1 MVLVLRNEEME
12 GLITMDETI
21 AAMEGA
27 FIEHGRKIA
36 VNRPRQR
43 IYLPR
48 EDKDTYYMFN
58 VLPGSVPA
66 CGTTGLRIDSF
77 NIRFVEKDGKTRH
90 ECPGDFAG
98 LVFLFDIAT
107 CQLKAILHD
116 HFLSIMRV
124 GATTGVATKYMARE
138 DARVVG
144 IFGSGEQA
152 KTALMAVCAVR
163 PIERVKVFSTS
174 PEKRAEFSMRMA
186 QALKTE
192 VVPVESPREVV
203 RGSDIVITATNAHEP
218 VFNGDWIEEGT
229 HVVTM
234 LGSDYFIRS
243 KEIDERTV
251 MRSGLIVV
259 NLKEQILQDR
269 QPELYHPL
277 QRGELKWEDIF
288 ELGEL
293 VTRQVSGRTNTR
305 EITLFNNNV
314 GMGIQFAA
322 IGALVL
328 EKARQRE
335 VGTELP
341 DDLFTTVKGDA
352 VYAP

>member
-1 MVLVLRNEEME
+1 
-12 GLITMDETI
+12 
-21 AAMEGA
+21 
-27 FIEHGRKIA
+27 
-36 VNRPRQR
+36 
-43 IYLPR
+43 
-48 EDKDTYYMFN
+48 
-58 VLPGSVPA
+58 
-66 CGTTGLRIDSF
+66 
-77 NIRFVEKDGKTRH
+77 
-90 ECPGDFAG
+90 
-98 LVFLFDIAT
+98 
-107 CQLKAILHD
+107 
-116 HFLSIMRV
+116 
-124 GATTGVATKYMARE
+124 
-138 DARVVG
+138 
-144 IFGSGEQA
+144 
-152 KTALMAVCAVR
+152 
-163 PIERVKVFSTS
+163 
-174 PEKRAEFSMRMA
+174 
-186 QALKTE
+186 
-192 VVPVESPREVV
+192 
-203 RGSDIVITATNAHEP
+203 
-218 VFNGDWIEEGT
+218 
-229 HVVTM
+229 M

-328 EKARQRE
+328 EKARQRG